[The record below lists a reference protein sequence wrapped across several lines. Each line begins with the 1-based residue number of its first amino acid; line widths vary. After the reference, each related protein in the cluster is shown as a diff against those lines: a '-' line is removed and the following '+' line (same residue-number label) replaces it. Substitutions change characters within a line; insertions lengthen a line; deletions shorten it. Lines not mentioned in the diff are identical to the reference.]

1 MKIGEILKKAAA
13 AFLPADEVT
22 RTATSD
28 ARREAVAAYA
38 EWHRK
43 WAEAQR
49 AYRATH
55 APSVRVPGPR
65 QLGMSWPPPVNPNA
79 GMKLSPSTHQDQ
91 EL

>member
-13 AFLPADEVT
+13 AILPAETVMPSA
-22 RTATSD
+22 RD
-28 ARREAVAAYA
+28 ARREAAATYA

-55 APSVRVPGPR
+55 APGVRVPGPR
-65 QLGMSWPPPVNPNA
+65 QLGMSWPPPPNPNA
-79 GMKLSPSTHQDQ
+79 GMKISPATHEDL
-91 EL
+91 EP